1 MRLERVKYKVWEPIR
16 GGGWEFHFNYP
27 TEEELEELEQ
37 IRIAQQRHY
46 REVVVYR

>member
-1 MRLERVKYKVWEPIR
+1 MTLERVKYKVWKPIR
-16 GGGWEFHFNYP
+16 GGGWEVHFNYP
-27 TEEELEELEQ
+27 TEEELEE